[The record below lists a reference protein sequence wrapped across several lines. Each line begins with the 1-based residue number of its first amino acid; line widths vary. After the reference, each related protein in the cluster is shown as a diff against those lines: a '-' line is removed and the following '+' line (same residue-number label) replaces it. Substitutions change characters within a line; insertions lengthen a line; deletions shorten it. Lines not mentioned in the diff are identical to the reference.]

1 MNLKKRLKAYAN
13 NSVLSYISAVLIVLV
28 LIGKLVEHTP
38 ALLALFTF
46 YFGYLMGKNIDK

>member
-1 MNLKKRLKAYAN
+1 MKALDIM
-13 NSVLSYISAVLIVLV
+13 SHIGSVLIVLV

-46 YFGYLMGKNIDK
+46 YFGYLMGKNIDR

>member
-1 MNLKKRLKAYAN
+1 MKTMNLM
-13 NSVLSYISAVLIVLV
+13 SHVSMVLIVLV

-46 YFGYLMGKNIDK
+46 YFGYCMGKNIDK

>member
-1 MNLKKRLKAYAN
+1 MRALDIMSHIA
-13 NSVLSYISAVLIVLV
+13 SVLIVLI

-46 YFGYLMGKNIDK
+46 YFGYCMGKNINNE

>member
-1 MNLKKRLKAYAN
+1 MKTMNLM
-13 NSVLSYISAVLIVLV
+13 SHVSMVLIVLV

>member
-1 MNLKKRLKAYAN
+1 MKQLITH
-13 NSVLSYISAVLIVLV
+13 ISMVLIVLV
-28 LIGKLVEHTP
+28 LIGKLVEYTP

>member
-1 MNLKKRLKAYAN
+1 MKTMNLM
-13 NSVLSYISAVLIVLV
+13 SHVSMVLIVLV

-46 YFGYLMGKNIDK
+46 YFGYCMGKNIEK

>member
-1 MNLKKRLKAYAN
+1 MKTMNLM
-13 NSVLSYISAVLIVLV
+13 SHVSMVLIVLV

-38 ALLALFTF
+38 ALLALFTY